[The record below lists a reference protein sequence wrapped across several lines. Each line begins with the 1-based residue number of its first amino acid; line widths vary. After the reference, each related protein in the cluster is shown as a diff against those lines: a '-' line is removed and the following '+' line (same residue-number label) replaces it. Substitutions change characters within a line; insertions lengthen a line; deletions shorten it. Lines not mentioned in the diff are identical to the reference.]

1 MLLGTVMIVLGF
13 IAPRLLTP
21 AYRAWMRFAEVLGRV
36 QTAIILTVVF
46 FLVVTPLGIIM
57 RLLRKSPIERQ
68 RRADSYWIEVKPHSY
83 GDRHVEKQF

>member
-1 MLLGTVMIVLGF
+1 M
-13 IAPRLLTP
+13 A
-21 AYRAWMRFAEVLGRV
+21 FAEVLGRV
-36 QTAIILTVVF
+36 QTAIILAVVF

-57 RLLRKSPIERQ
+57 RLLRKSPIERH